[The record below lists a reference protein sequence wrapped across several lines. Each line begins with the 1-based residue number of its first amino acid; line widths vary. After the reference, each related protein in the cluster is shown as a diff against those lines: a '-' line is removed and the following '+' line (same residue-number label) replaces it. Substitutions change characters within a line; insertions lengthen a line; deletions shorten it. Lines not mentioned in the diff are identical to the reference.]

1 LRQPRA
7 RYRTTAMT
15 TSRWTR
21 RLLAAAPLI
30 VPLLVPSCRREAE
43 RSDPPARAEPQAT
56 AERAAPASVDSP
68 PSKPRVTARKAARSR
83 PPAAARS
90 ETAAGTLARSCAV
103 ERVTDGD
110 TIRCADGRRIRL
122 LLIDAPEMDQAPF
135 GQRARRE
142 LARLLPERAV
152 VQYETD
158 RQRQDRY
165 GRTLAYVYLPDGRM
179 ANEEMLR
186 TGYAVVLFYKP
197 NDRHLQRFTAVADS
211 ARRQRRGLF
220 ADTTFRCMPS
230 DHRRKA
236 C

>member
-1 LRQPRA
+1 MTTLRRSRRLCAAVLLAPLLVLGCRRGAERADTAAPHVQPPVATPAPATPAAADSPRA
-7 RYRTTAMT
+7 RPQTASRTPRTPR
-15 TSRWTR
+15 TSTG
-21 RLLAAAPLI
+21 A
-30 VPLLVPSCRREAE
+30 V
-43 RSDPPARAEPQAT
+43 ARADT
-56 AERAAPASVDSP
+56 AGRCTVD
-68 PSKPRVTARKAARSR
+68 
-83 PPAAARS
+83 
-90 ETAAGTLARSCAV
+90 
-103 ERVTDGD
+103 RVTDGD
-110 TIRCADGRRIRL
+110 TVRCADGRRIRL
-122 LLIDAPEMDQAPF
+122 LLIDAPEMDQPPF

-142 LARLLPERAV
+142 LSRLLPERSEV
-152 VQYETD
+152 RYETD

-186 TGYAVVLFYKP
+186 SGHAVVLYYKP

-230 DHRRKA
+230 AHRRKE

>member
-1 LRQPRA
+1 
-7 RYRTTAMT
+7 MT
-15 TSRWTR
+15 TLRRPR
-21 RLLAAAPLI
+21 RLCAAALLA
-30 VPLLVPSCRREAE
+30 PLLVLGCRRG
-43 RSDPPARAEPQAT
+43 
-56 AERAAPASVDSP
+56 AERADTAAAHAQPPVAAPAPAAPAPADSP
-68 PSKPRVTARKAARSR
+68 RVR
-83 PPAAARS
+83 PPAAARRPPAPS
-90 ETAAGTLARSCAV
+90 RPSKTPRTSAGTVARADTAGRCTV
-103 ERVTDGD
+103 DRVTDGD
-110 TIRCADGRRIRL
+110 TVRCADGRRIRL
-122 LLIDAPEMDQAPF
+122 LLIDAPEMDQPPF

-142 LARLLPERAV
+142 LSRLLPERSVAR
-152 VQYETD
+152 YETD

-186 TGYAVVLFYKP
+186 SGHAVVLYYKP

-230 DHRRKA
+230 AHRRKE